1 MHQFGVGLGVLGE
14 QGGEGN
20 HAEFSARS
28 GASSGNWTD
37 WKWSSNSIA
46 SPRNLNRLKNFP
58 SHAIESS
65 SDRLSLPSRCFSS
78 SLSYLSLLPFYLSA
92 QIVLPSLVF
101 IAVYLRSYRITSS
114 SKFTLCLSQSSSSFP
129 CSPVLI
135 AIIFFS
141 VVMTKAENLHHIDIK
156 IMRRAY
162 HQNIRHFSKCQ
173 CVDSCVD
180 RLELDAYRRCIHL
193 S

>member
-1 MHQFGVGLGVLGE
+1 MRRFGVGLGMLGE
-14 QGGEGN
+14 QGGEGI

-37 WKWSSNSIA
+37 WKWSSNNFA
-46 SPRNLNRLKNFP
+46 SPRYLNRLQKFP

-65 SDRLSLPSRCFSS
+65 SDRSSLPSRCSSS

-114 SKFTLCLSQSSSSFP
+114 SSKFTLWLSQSSSSFP

-141 VVMTKAENLHHIDIK
+141 CHDK
-156 IMRRAY
+156 
-162 HQNIRHFSKCQ
+162 S
-173 CVDSCVD
+173 
-180 RLELDAYRRCIHL
+180 
-193 S
+193 